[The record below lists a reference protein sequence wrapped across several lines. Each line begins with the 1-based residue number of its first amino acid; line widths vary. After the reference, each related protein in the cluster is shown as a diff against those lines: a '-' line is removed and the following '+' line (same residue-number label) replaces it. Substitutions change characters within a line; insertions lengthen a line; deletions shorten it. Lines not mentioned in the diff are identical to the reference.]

1 MICQVAFFICR
12 QVCSIIMETSQQ
24 IIEEIKSDASGIQ
37 RKLLT
42 LPVAGEECNPEQQN
56 AIDQAQ
62 KGLLGW
68 RSWDLGELEK
78 AFSGKS

>member
-1 MICQVAFFICR
+1 MQS
-12 QVCSIIMETSQQ
+12 SIQ
-24 IIEEIKSDASGIQ
+24 IIEEIQSDASALQ

-42 LPVAGEECNPEQQN
+42 LPGVGETISEKQQD

-68 RSWDLGELEK
+68 RSWELGEL
-78 AFSGKS
+78 GKIFAVVN

>member
-1 MICQVAFFICR
+1 MQ
-12 QVCSIIMETSQQ
+12 SSSQ
-24 IIEEIKSDASGIQ
+24 IIEEIQSDASGLQ

-42 LPVAGEECNPEQQN
+42 LPAPGEDISKKQQD

-78 AFSGKS
+78 AFSE